1 MFSRALTVFSLLVCS
16 LPGAQDKAPPQLT
29 QAQREEFLRT
39 AKMVEHRRIGK
50 GVTHSLRAT
59 LEKDGFRH
67 DAHFQ
72 TIDVVQ
78 KTFATKKRAEL
89 NFKDSFKFNIAA
101 YELAKLLGI
110 DDMTPSSVQRSL
122 DGNTGAATWWVD
134 DVMMDEDARLKKK
147 LDPPSQ
153 LSWNHEV
160 QVTRVF
166 DQLISNTDRN
176 LGNLLV
182 DKSWR
187 VWMIDHTRAF
197 RPDHALLEPAN
208 LTHCDR
214 ALLARM
220 RELKR
225 DVLKEKIGRW
235 VTGMEID
242 GLLARR
248 DKIVA
253 LFDKAVKAKGESAI
267 LYDRPRRN

>member
-1 MFSRALTVFSLLVCS
+1 MFSRALTVVSLLVCS
-16 LPGAQDKAPPQLT
+16 LWAAQDAAPPRLT
-29 QAQREEFLRT
+29 RAQQEEFLRT
-39 AKMVEHRRIGK
+39 GKMVAHQRIGK

-72 TIDVVQ
+72 TIDIVQ
-78 KTFATKKRAEL
+78 RTFTTKKRAEL

-110 DDMTPSSVQRSL
+110 DDMIPPSVQRGL
-122 DGNTGAATWWVD
+122 DGNTGACSWWVD
-134 DVMMDEDARLKKK
+134 NVLMDEEARLKKK
-147 LDPPSQ
+147 IDPPNA
-153 LSWNHEV
+153 LGWNHEV

-176 LGNLLV
+176 LGNLLI

-187 VWMIDHTRAF
+187 VWMFDHTRAC
-197 RPDHALLEPAN
+197 RPDHDLLEPGN

-220 RELKR
+220 RELKH

-242 GLLARR
+242 GLLVRR

-253 LFDKAVKAKGESAI
+253 LFDKAVKDEGEPAI
-267 LYDRPRRN
+267 LFDRPRRN